1 MNKEKMIKDLKYI
14 IEGLLDELKEC
25 KKGNNVSV
33 DNLEY
38 WINEW
43 EILNLAMS
51 TLRSKILSQ
60 YYLINKYTDE
70 PLK

>member
-43 EILNLAMS
+43 
-51 TLRSKILSQ
+51 
-60 YYLINKYTDE
+60 
-70 PLK
+70 